1 MMMVA
6 HEMRA
11 PVTAIQGILR
21 TILDGYLGEISPR
34 QKELLSRAELRTH
47 SFLSLINDL
56 LDLGANETELVESKL
71 SPTSLK
77 DVLDKVLGLLGVK
90 LKEKNIEIEVETPE
104 TPLIIS
110 EVEGDMEKLFT
121 NLIGNAVKYTASNG
135 KVSVRIGI
143 EDKSI
148 KIVVSD
154 TGIGISSEDLP
165 HVFEEFYRA
174 KNARMLER
182 EGTGLGL
189 PIVKRIVE
197 RYDGKISV
205 ESEPNKGTIF
215 TIIFP
220 ENKIKISPGNKRK

>member
-1 MMMVA
+1 MGS
-6 HEMRA
+6 EMCIRD
-11 PVTAIQGILR
+11 R
-21 TILDGYLGEISPR
+21 
-34 QKELLSRAELRTH
+34 
-47 SFLSLINDL
+47 
-56 LDLGANETELVESKL
+56 
-71 SPTSLK
+71 
-77 DVLDKVLGLLGVK
+77 
-90 LKEKNIEIEVETPE
+90 
-104 TPLIIS
+104 
-110 EVEGDMEKLFT
+110 
-121 NLIGNAVKYTASNG
+121 YTASNG
-135 KVSVRIGI
+135 KISVRIGI

-165 HVFEEFYRA
+165 HIFEEFYRA

-189 PIVKRIVE
+189 SIVKRIVE